1 MNPYQV
7 MGVIVLCVSLFAA
20 VVTFLVLQGVP
31 VPAAFL
37 GVYLVAVGSML
48 GMQRRARQSSEGT
61 ESRGRR
67 RYDGRPVRASREAGE
82 GDRVEGELD
91 GARA

>member
-1 MNPYQV
+1 
-7 MGVIVLCVSLFAA
+7 MGVIVCCVSLFAA

-48 GMQRRARQSSEGT
+48 GMQRRARQIS
-61 ESRGRR
+61 ESRESGWGRR
-67 RYDGRPVRASREAGE
+67 HHDGPAVRASREGE
-82 GDRVEGELD
+82 RSPETRLESELEGV
-91 GARA
+91 RA